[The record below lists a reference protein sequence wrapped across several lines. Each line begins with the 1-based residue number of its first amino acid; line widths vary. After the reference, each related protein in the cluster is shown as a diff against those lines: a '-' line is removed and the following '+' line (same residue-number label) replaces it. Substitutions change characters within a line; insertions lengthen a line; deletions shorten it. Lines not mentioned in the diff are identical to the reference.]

1 LIFIKKYI
9 IIYIENKKGE
19 KSMKDALG
27 DRMKGFYEDRYRVYL
42 TRRMPVI
49 IRVDGNAFHTFTRGL
64 DKPFDYHFMRIM
76 QHTCKELCEFIQG
89 CVGGYVQSD
98 EISLLLVDYNTI
110 TTDAWFDY
118 NLQKGTSLAAARATL
133 IFNRL
138 VGALVDEFESAGNT
152 LAKLQDDGEGEAW
165 RLYNLW
171 EPKQNRAIFD
181 ARAFNIPKEEVT
193 NYFIWRQKD
202 ATRNSIQA
210 AGQAVFRHSEL
221 NGKSQSNIQEMLFQK
236 GINWNNY
243 SIPEKRGSFVRRYTE
258 TIEREDG
265 TVIVRHPWYIDDE
278 MPVLTEDRDYIE
290 ELVNVGG

>member
-1 LIFIKKYI
+1 
-9 IIYIENKKGE
+9 
-19 KSMKDALG
+19 MKDALG
-27 DRMKGFYEDRYRVYL
+27 DRMKGFYEDRYRIYL

-64 DKPFDYHFMRIM
+64 DKPFDHDFMKIM
-76 QHTCKELCEFIQG
+76 QYTCKDLCEFIQG

-118 NLQKGTSLAAARATL
+118 NLQKVTSLAAARATL
-133 IFNRL
+133 TFNRL
-138 VGALVDEFESAGNT
+138 VGELVNNLYEMEN
-152 LAKLQDDGEGEAW
+152 LAQNPGFSKKI
-165 RLYNLW
+165 NLW
-171 EPKQNRAIFD
+171 ESKTEKTIFD

-221 NGKSQSNIQEMLFQK
+221 NGKSQFDIQEMLFQK
-236 GINWNNY
+236 GINWNDY
-243 SIPEKRGSFVRRYTE
+243 TTPEKRGTFVGRATE
-258 TIEREDG
+258 TTEREDG

-278 MPVLTEDRDYIE
+278 MPILTEDRDYIE
-290 ELVNVGG
+290 ELVRVGE

>member
-1 LIFIKKYI
+1 
-9 IIYIENKKGE
+9 
-19 KSMKDALG
+19 MKDALG
-27 DRMKGFYEDRYRVYL
+27 DRMKSFYEDRYRIYL

-64 DKPFDYHFMRIM
+64 DKPFDYDFMKIM
-76 QHTCKELCEFIQG
+76 QYTCKDLCEFIQG

-118 NLQKGTSLAAARATL
+118 NLQKVASLAAARATMT
-133 IFNRL
+133 FNRL
-138 VGALVDEFESAGNT
+138 VGELVDNFASSGYVNSQFEGCED
-152 LAKLQDDGEGEAW
+152 KEAECW
-165 RLYNLW
+165 RKYNLW
-171 EPKQNRAIFD
+171 FPKQNRAIFD

-210 AGQAVFRHSEL
+210 AGQAIFSHSEL
-221 NGKSQSNIQEMLFQK
+221 NGKSQSDIQEMLFLK
-236 GINWNNY
+236 GINWNDY
-243 SIPEKRGSFVRRYTE
+243 TTSEKRGTFVGRATE
-258 TIEREDG
+258 TTEREDG

-290 ELVNVGG
+290 ELVRVGE